1 MASQNK
7 IIEMIA
13 AIKTIYSYYAKDTDV
28 QMLVKTWT
36 VLLKNY
42 SDEAVEVAF
51 YKCLQT
57 CKMPPTPADVIEKLD
72 EMVKLDEPTHEE
84 LWNTFTKALRKASSL
99 VYKFDFN
106 FVEANG
112 KTQGQNARA
121 EFNALWNALPDEIKR
136 YFGGSGELIRLS
148 KASDEELKFER
159 TRFFKTIPT
168 IQKRRETEQ
177 LRLSIDDGAKLMLNG
192 SGKVGENG

>member
-42 SDEAVEVAF
+42 PDDAVEVAF

-72 EMVKLDEPTHEE
+72 EMMKADEPTHEE
-84 LWNTFTKALRKASSL
+84 LWNTFTKTLRKSSAL
-99 VYKFDFN
+99 VYRFSFN
-106 FVEANG
+106 AVQANG
-112 KTQGQNARA
+112 KTEGQNARE
-121 EFNALWNALPDEIKR
+121 EFNALWNALPEALKQ
-136 YFGGSGELIRLS
+136 YLGGSGELIRLS
-148 KASDEELKFER
+148 RASDEELKFER
-159 TRFFKTIPT
+159 TRFFKTMPT
-168 IQKRRETEQ
+168 IEKRQATKE
-177 LRLSIDDGAKLMLNG
+177 LRLSLEDNTKKIEGTKNNG
-192 SGKVGENG
+192 SD

>member
-28 QMLVKTWT
+28 QMLVKTWG

-42 SDEAVEVAF
+42 PDEAVEVAF

-57 CKMPPTPADVIEKLD
+57 CKMPPTPADVIERLD
-72 EMVKLDEPTHEE
+72 EMIKADEPTHEE
-84 LWNTFTKALRKASSL
+84 LWNTFTKTLRKTSSL
-99 VYKFDFN
+99 VYRFDFT

-121 EFNALWNALPDEIKR
+121 EFNALWDALPDALKQ
-136 YFGGSGELIRLS
+136 YCGGSGELIRLS
-148 KASDEELKFER
+148 RASEEELKFER
-159 TRFFKTIPT
+159 TRFFKTMPT
-168 IQKRRETEQ
+168 IEKRQATAE
-177 LRLSIDDGAKLMLNG
+177 LKLSIEGGQKLLT
-192 SGKVGENG
+192 ETR

>member
-28 QMLVKTWT
+28 QMLVKTWG

-42 SDEAVEVAF
+42 PDEAVEVAF

-57 CKMPPTPADVIEKLD
+57 CKMPPTPADVIERLD
-72 EMVKLDEPTHEE
+72 EMMKADEPTHEE
-84 LWNTFTKALRKASSL
+84 LWNTFTKTLRKTSSL
-99 VYKFDFN
+99 VYRFDFT

-121 EFNALWNALPDEIKR
+121 EFNALWDALPEALKQ
-136 YFGGSGELIRLS
+136 YCGGSGELIRLS
-148 KASDEELKFER
+148 RASEEELKFER
-159 TRFFKTIPT
+159 TRFFKTMPT
-168 IQKRRETEQ
+168 IEKRQATTE
-177 LRLSIDDGAKLMLNG
+177 LKLSLDNDAKLML
-192 SGKVGENG
+192 KDKE

>member
-28 QMLVKTWT
+28 QMLVKTWG

-42 SDEAVEVAF
+42 PDDAVEVAF

-72 EMVKLDEPTHEE
+72 EMIKADAPTPEE
-84 LWNTFTKALRKASSL
+84 LWNTLTKTLRKASAM
-99 VYKFDFN
+99 VYRFDFN

-112 KTQGQNARA
+112 KTQGQNARC
-121 EFNALWNALPDEIKR
+121 EFNALWNDLPDTLKQ

-148 KASDEELKFER
+148 RASDEELKFER

-168 IQKRRETEQ
+168 IQKRNEAAE
-177 LRLSIDDGAKLMLNG
+177 LRLSIAEGSKLMLKDKG
-192 SGKVGENG
+192 

>member
-28 QMLVKTWT
+28 QMLVKTWA

-42 SDEAVEVAF
+42 TDEAVEVAF

-72 EMVKLDEPTHEE
+72 EMMKADAPTHEE
-84 LWNTFTKALRKASSL
+84 LWNTLIKTLRKASSL
-99 VYKFDFN
+99 VYRFDFN

-121 EFNALWNALPDEIKR
+121 EFNALWDALPDDLKR
-136 YFGGSGELIRLS
+136 YFGGAGELIRLS
-148 KASDEELKFER
+148 RASDEELKFER
-159 TRFFKTIPT
+159 TRFFKTMPT
-168 IQKRRETEQ
+168 IQKRKETEQ
-177 LRLSIDDGAKLMLNG
+177 LRLSIN
-192 SGKVGENG
+192 ENATLLIEEKG

>member
-28 QMLVKTWT
+28 QMLVKTWG

-42 SDEAVEVAF
+42 PDDAVEVAF

-57 CKMPPTPADVIEKLD
+57 CKMPPTPADVIERLD
-72 EMVKLDEPTHEE
+72 EMMKADEPTHEE
-84 LWNTFTKALRKASSL
+84 LWNTFTKALRKTSSL
-99 VYKFDFN
+99 VYRFDFS

-121 EFNALWNALPDEIKR
+121 EFNALWNALPDALKQ
-136 YFGGSGELIRLS
+136 YCGGSGELIRLS
-148 KASDEELKFER
+148 RASEEELKFER
-159 TRFFKTIPT
+159 TRFFKTMPT
-168 IQKRRETEQ
+168 IEKRQATTE
-177 LRLSIDDGAKLMLNG
+177 LKLSLDNDAKLMLKDKG
-192 SGKVGENG
+192 

>member
-28 QMLVKTWT
+28 QMLVKTWG

-42 SDEAVEVAF
+42 PDEAVEVAF

-57 CKMPPTPADVIEKLD
+57 CKMPPTPADVIERLD
-72 EMVKLDEPTHEE
+72 EMMKADEPTHEE
-84 LWNTFTKALRKASSL
+84 LWNTFTKTLRKTSSL
-99 VYKFDFN
+99 VYRFDFT

-121 EFNALWNALPDEIKR
+121 EFNALWNALPDALKQ
-136 YFGGSGELIRLS
+136 YCGGSGELIRLS
-148 KASDEELKFER
+148 SASDEELKFER
-159 TRFFKTIPT
+159 SRFFKTMPT
-168 IQKRRETEQ
+168 IEKRKATAE
-177 LRLSIDDGAKLMLNG
+177 LKLSIEGGQKLLTEMG
-192 SGKVGENG
+192 

>member
-28 QMLVKTWT
+28 QMLVKTWG

-72 EMVKLDEPTHEE
+72 EMMKADEPTHEE
-84 LWNTFTKALRKASSL
+84 LWNTFTKTLRKTSSL
-99 VYKFDFN
+99 VYRFDFT

-121 EFNALWNALPDEIKR
+121 EFNALWNALPEALKQ
-136 YFGGSGELIRLS
+136 YCGGSGELIRLS
-148 KASDEELKFER
+148 RATEEELKFER
-159 TRFFKTIPT
+159 SRFFKTIPT
-168 IQKRRETEQ
+168 IEKRQATTE
-177 LRLSIDDGAKLMLNG
+177 LKLSIEGGQKMLTETG
-192 SGKVGENG
+192 

>member
-42 SDEAVEVAF
+42 TDEAVEVAF

-57 CKMPPTPADVIEKLD
+57 CKMPPTPADVIERLN
-72 EMVKLDEPTHEE
+72 EMMKADEPTHEE
-84 LWNTFTKALRKASSL
+84 LWDTFTKTLRKARSM

-112 KTQGQNARA
+112 KTQGQNARN
-121 EFNALWNALPDEIKR
+121 EFNALWNALPDVLKQ
-136 YFGGSGELIRLS
+136 YFGGSGELIRLT

-168 IQKRRETEQ
+168 IQKRNEAAE
-177 LRLSIDDGAKLMLNG
+177 LRLSLDEGAKLLLTEKG
-192 SGKVGENG
+192 

>member
-36 VLLKNY
+36 VLLKDYPDN
-42 SDEAVEVAF
+42 AVEVAF

-57 CKMPPTPADVIEKLD
+57 CKMPPTPADVIEHLD
-72 EMVKLDEPTHEE
+72 EMAQADEPTHEE
-84 LWNTFTKALRKASSL
+84 LWNCLITAIKEADR
-99 VYKFDFN
+99 YIYRFDFT
-106 FVEANG
+106 FVEVNG

-121 EFNALWNALPDEIKR
+121 DFEKLWNNLPDELKQFI
-136 YFGGSGELIRLS
+136 GGKGELIRLTRV
-148 KASDEELKFER
+148 SDDDLKFER
-159 TRFFKTIPT
+159 NRFFKQMPT
-168 IQKRRETEQ
+168 IQKRQE
-177 LRLSIDDGAKLMLNG
+177 SAKLRISVQNNQKKLT
-192 SGKVGENG
+192 

>member
-28 QMLVKTWT
+28 QMLVKTWG

-42 SDEAVEVAF
+42 PDEAVEVAF

-72 EMVKLDEPTHEE
+72 DMMKADEPTHEE
-84 LWNTFTKALRKASSL
+84 LWNKLTRTLKEASRL
-99 VYKFDFN
+99 VYRFDFT
-106 FVEANG
+106 FVESNG

-121 EFNALWNALPDEIKR
+121 DFNALWDALPDALKQ

-159 TRFFKTIPT
+159 TRFFKTMPT
-168 IQKRRETEQ
+168 IEKRKETEQ
-177 LRLSIDDGAKLMLNG
+177 LRLSIN
-192 SGKVGENG
+192 ENPTLLIEKKE